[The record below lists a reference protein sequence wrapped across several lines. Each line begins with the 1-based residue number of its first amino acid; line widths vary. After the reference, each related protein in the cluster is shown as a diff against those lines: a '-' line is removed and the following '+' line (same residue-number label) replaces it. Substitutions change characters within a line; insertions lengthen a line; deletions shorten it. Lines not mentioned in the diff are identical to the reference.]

1 MSIDTLAYSKHLEAA
16 GVNRQAAEAQAEALT
31 KYVLPDLVTKADL
44 AATKLEL
51 EQAIERSEH
60 RLTMRLIGIVGAFDA
75 ALFALLRFV
84 H

>member
-1 MSIDTLAYSKHLEAA
+1 MTIDTLAYSKPLEAA
-16 GVNRQAAEAQAEALT
+16 GVDREAAEAQAEALT
-31 KYVLPDLVTKADL
+31 KYVIPDLATKADL
-44 AATKLEL
+44 TALKTDL

-60 RLTMRLIGIVGAFDA
+60 RVTLRMIGIVGAFNA